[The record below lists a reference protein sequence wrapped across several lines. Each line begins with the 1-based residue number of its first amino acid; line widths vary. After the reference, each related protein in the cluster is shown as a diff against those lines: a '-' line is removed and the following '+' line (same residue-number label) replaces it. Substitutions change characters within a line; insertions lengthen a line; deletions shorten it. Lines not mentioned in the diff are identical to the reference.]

1 MEDLILTLP
10 IFLKLRFENCH
21 LEALTNFKIVNSN
34 HVVYIYIYIY
44 NNQYSIKFYG
54 LITLRLC
61 LVIVFFFF
69 SKTCFGEYKEKK
81 NYFIFEIKNMF
92 G

>member
-44 NNQYSIKFYG
+44 IYIYNNQYSIKFYG

-69 SKTCFGEYKEKK
+69 FFK
-81 NYFIFEIKNMF
+81 NLFWRI
-92 G
+92 